1 MPFNIKHLLFAP
13 LIWQQGK
20 RVKQNTLRLHEPRGD
35 RHGIVPIHLPNGDL
49 ANQPETQESTKE
61 QAKASYRLM
70 IVGDSSAAGVGVDT
84 QIQGLSGQLTKQLA
98 KQAKVYNHYTHIDWQ
113 LHATTG
119 HNSFDLLRRLYVLHA
134 SPYPLDLMIV
144 VVGVNDTTQM
154 MSVANWQAN
163 LKEIITV
170 AQLKHKPKHIIFSA
184 IPPVRHLPALP
195 TPLNEFIAN
204 KASKLDDVMEKI
216 CEEHDRIHYVSFDFP
231 FSSST
236 LKSKNNKKQIH
247 KYFASDGFHPSE
259 LTYKLWANQL
269 ASFITKL

>member
-20 RVKQNTLRLHEPRGD
+20 RVKQNTLRLQEPRGD

-49 ANQPETQESTKE
+49 ANQPSTQETTNK

-70 IVGDSSAAGVGVDT
+70 IIGDSSAAGVGVNT
-84 QIQGLSGQLTKQLA
+84 QEQALSGQLTQQLA
-98 KQAKVYNHYTHIDWQ
+98 QQAKFYNHYTHIDWQ

-119 HNSFDLLRRLYVLHA
+119 HNSFDVLTRLYALPTPA
-134 SPYPLDLMIV
+134 KPLDLMIV

-154 MSVANWQAN
+154 MSLANWQAN

-184 IPPVRHLPALP
+184 IPPVRHFPALP

-204 KASKLDDVMEKI
+204 KATKLDDAMAKI

-231 FSSST
+231 FSSSA
-236 LKSKNNKKQIH
+236 LKSKNNKKVH